1 MRKQFAKLTGV
12 LTVYGI
18 DSRRLSEIIGK
29 NRDTARRRLREP
41 SSFSLEE
48 LAAINAAGVPAADIR
63 EAITF

>member
-1 MRKQFAKLTGV
+1 MRKQFAKLSGV
-12 LTVYGI
+12 LAVYGI
-18 DSRRLSEIIGK
+18 DSRRLSEIIKK

-41 SSFSLEE
+41 STFSLEE